1 MADLNLSH
9 NPKITV
15 LNYFIMPIDYQL
27 LMIFTVDGYFR
38 VYGGGCDY
46 TW

>member
-15 LNYFIMPIDYQL
+15 LNYLIMPIDYQL
-27 LMIFTVDGYFR
+27 LMIFTVDGDFR
-38 VYGGGCDY
+38 VYGGGRDY
-46 TW
+46 TK

>member
-15 LNYFIMPIDYQL
+15 LNYLIMPIDYQV
-27 LMIFTVDGYFR
+27 LMIFTVDGDFR

>member
-15 LNYFIMPIDYQL
+15 LNYLIIPIDYQL
-27 LMIFTVDGYFR
+27 LLIFTVDGDFR
-38 VYGGGCDY
+38 VYGGEWDY
-46 TW
+46 TR

>member
-15 LNYFIMPIDYQL
+15 LNFLIILIDYQL
-27 LMIFTVDGYFR
+27 LMIYTVGGDFR
-38 VYGGGCDY
+38 VYGGGWDY